1 MICGLLVKFCNFI
14 VHYVDHT
21 MKELRPN
28 AKRGRIAVGMIWVI
42 ILLGVVS
49 LIIESIQ
56 LLIASEI
63 ISVKDIGG
71 NLLFILDS
79 VLSYTT
85 SLIFVATIASIV
97 TFILWFRR
105 AYYNIGLKTGKMRYG
120 DGWAAGAWFIPILN
134 LFVPYRIM
142 KELYEK
148 TDQYLVVNSREP
160 YTERL
165 KTDYVNGWWT
175 LWIIR
180 FFTSYISFKIEWGP
194 LSTSDGNPFFSVL
207 GSIIGITLGI
217 VTIIVIEDY
226 SKAERLLV
234 ETEDDAIDQ

>member
-1 MICGLLVKFCNFI
+1 
-14 VHYVDHT
+14 

-28 AKRGRIAVGMIWVI
+28 GQRGRIAIGVIWVI

-49 LIIESIQ
+49 LIIESIH
-56 LLIASEI
+56 LLIAYEI
-63 ISVKDIGG
+63 ISVEDIGSS
-71 NLLFILDS
+71 LLFILDS
-79 VLSYTT
+79 VLSYTAL
-85 SLIFVATIASIV
+85 LILVAAIASIV
-97 TFILWFRR
+97 TFIQWFRR

-148 TDQYLVVNSREP
+148 TDQYLVVNSSEP
-160 YTERL
+160 YAERL
-165 KTDYVNGWWT
+165 KTDYVKGWWT

-180 FFTSYISFKIEWGP
+180 IFTSYISFKIEWSP
-194 LSTSDGNPFFSVL
+194 LFTNTLGDENPFFSAL
-207 GSIIGITLGI
+207 GSVIEITLGI

-234 ETEDDAIDQ
+234 ETEDNTID